1 MDLSRAVD
9 RRRGAE
15 AVPREVGSMAGD
27 DRDYHSLAVSS
38 WDLWRDD
45 TATWS
50 DRVVYRDV
58 VERFGQPVLDL
69 CCASGRLVLE
79 YLADGIAVEGLDGSA
94 EMLDLVRAKAA
105 ARGLPAPTLHQQA
118 LEELALPR
126 RYRTILGASSAIQ
139 LVTAPGAAEA
149 VMRRIVDHL
158 EPGGAFAGSFAF
170 EWRPGEPLDTGW
182 ELLFERDRPGDGA
195 TVRSWTRE
203 WREPETRRWHAEQRF
218 EVERDGEVVA
228 TEEHRRSPEGRWYAQ
243 AQAIELLEGAG
254 LVDVELFSGFSHE
267 PAGVDE
273 RLFWALG
280 VRPG

>member
-1 MDLSRAVD
+1 V
-9 RRRGAE
+9 
-15 AVPREVGSMAGD
+15 
-27 DRDYHSLAVSS
+27 RDEDPTYRSLAVAT

-45 TATWS
+45 TDTWP

-58 VERFGQPVLDL
+58 IERFGQPVLDL
-69 CCASGRLVLE
+69 GCASGRLVLE
-79 YLADGIAVEGLDGSA
+79 YLAEGIEVDGLDGSA

-105 ARGLPAPTLHQQA
+105 ARGLPGPTLHLQR

-139 LVTAPGAAEA
+139 LVTAPGGAETA
-149 VMRRIVDHL
+149 LARIVEHL

-182 ELLFERDRPGDGA
+182 ELLFERERPEDGA

-203 WREPETRRWHAEQRF
+203 WRDPETQRWHAEQRF
-218 EVERDGEVVA
+218 EVEHDGAVVA
-228 TEEHRRSPEGRWYAQ
+228 TEEHRRSPEGRWYTQ
-243 AQAIELLEGAG
+243 AQAIELLTGAG
-254 LVDVELFSGFSHE
+254 LVDVALFSGFTHE
-267 PAGVDE
+267 PVRGDE

-280 VRPG
+280 VKPG